1 MKRSTDLVYL
11 HQVSKSFPATLRG
24 GEPIQ
29 ILESVDLTVQRSRA
43 IAITGNSGSGKS
55 TLLQIAAGLMGCDHG
70 EVWFEHEKLG
80 EMDNRA
86 LSALRSRRMGFIFQA
101 SLLLEDFTA
110 SENVEMAAM
119 IGGSSKGEARDKAHE
134 ILSLVG
140 LSARLSHRPDQLSGG
155 EKQRVAIARALVNE
169 PAILF
174 ADEPTGSLDEGNAAM
189 VEDLLFSLVRQK
201 EVALLL
207 VTHNLSFARRC
218 DEIHRISERNLEVI
232 G

>member
-1 MKRSTDLVYL
+1 M
-11 HQVSKSFPATLRG
+11 
-24 GEPIQ
+24 
-29 ILESVDLTVQRSRA
+29 
-43 IAITGNSGSGKS
+43 
-55 TLLQIAAGLMGCDHG
+55 
-70 EVWFEHEKLG
+70 
-80 EMDNRA
+80 
-86 LSALRSRRMGFIFQA
+86 
-101 SLLLEDFTA
+101 
-110 SENVEMAAM
+110 
-119 IGGSSKGEARDKAHE
+119 
-134 ILSLVG
+134 
-140 LSARLSHRPDQLSGG
+140 
-155 EKQRVAIARALVNE
+155 NE